1 MSNFIFSK
9 KFPIFPLKM
18 TNFSKKKII
27 GLKQSFGEKGGRG
40 YFHIFTLKNVV
51 LQLQIKLYIYMKN
64 SLRVYIPEHQGITSS
79 HWLFTH

>member
-40 YFHIFTLKNVV
+40 YFHIFTLKNGL
-51 LQLQIKLYIYMKN
+51 LQLQIK
-64 SLRVYIPEHQGITSS
+64 
-79 HWLFTH
+79 